1 MSEKEFKYDPEGEEE
16 SGAKKYRL
24 PFALCK
30 AAGIQIQDWWRP
42 RDAWEALR
50 NGGHIKNVSDEYA
63 EYYRNIKKEEAKK
76 RRTQYNERQ
85 KRIKE
90 QMSNLEHIPEK
101 NYTHMAGAIAGAKKE
116 TPMTFEQADS
126 GNVNPFF
133 DKGFI
138 GYRTNC
144 QTCVAVY
151 VARRQGYDVRAL
163 PNLNNKYIAA
173 LSFNS
178 LAIYQNKDGNMPKSI
193 KRPYRE
199 RITSFLDKNVEEN
212 KIYTLQ
218 MLWTGR
224 SSGHIVTVERDNGVV
239 RVYDPQTNRIYKG
252 KQIYSFMSKVS
263 NVSLADVTD
272 CTIKEEWADRI
283 MKRSKK

>member
-101 NYTHMAGAIAGAKKE
+101 TIHIW
-116 TPMTFEQADS
+116 
-126 GNVNPFF
+126 
-133 DKGFI
+133 
-138 GYRTNC
+138 
-144 QTCVAVY
+144 
-151 VARRQGYDVRAL
+151 
-163 PNLNNKYIAA
+163 
-173 LSFNS
+173 
-178 LAIYQNKDGNMPKSI
+178 
-193 KRPYRE
+193 RE
-199 RITSFLDKNVEEN
+199 RLPG
-212 KIYTLQ
+212 Q
-218 MLWTGR
+218 
-224 SSGHIVTVERDNGVV
+224 
-239 RVYDPQTNRIYKG
+239 
-252 KQIYSFMSKVS
+252 
-263 NVSLADVTD
+263 
-272 CTIKEEWADRI
+272 
-283 MKRSKK
+283 KKKPL